1 MVEVIVSIIISIA
14 VRFVRIFEGFI
25 SFPKSMVMR
34 AASIR
39 VWIVTFP
46 LIAIIVRVVITSDF
60 SFIEVPL
67 VIFIK
72 WVIVMIFVIACFI
85 TPLL

>member
-25 SFPKSMVMR
+25 CFPKSMVMR

-46 LIAIIVRVVITSDF
+46 LIAIIVRVMITSDF